1 MTDKPLDG
9 HHALVTGAGSGIGAA
24 TALALA
30 RAGARVSLAGRRSA
44 PLEEIAHL
52 MLQGS
57 AAVIDSFDVTSEA
70 AISGGLEIARDV
82 SGPVTILVN
91 NAGDA
96 PSAPFEKTDPGLWSR
111 A

>member
-9 HHALVTGAGSGIGAA
+9 HYARVTGAGSGIGAA

-52 MLQGS
+52 MPQGS
-57 AAVIDSFDVTSEA
+57 AAVIDSLDVTSEA
-70 AISGGLEIARDV
+70 AISGGFDRARAA

-91 NAGDA
+91 NAGEA
-96 PSAPFEKTDPGLWSR
+96 PSAPFERTDPGLWSR

>member
-44 PLEEIAHL
+44 PLE
-52 MLQGS
+52 G
-57 AAVIDSFDVTSEA
+57 
-70 AISGGLEIARDV
+70 IARNM
-82 SGPVTILVN
+82 P
-91 NAGDA
+91 
-96 PSAPFEKTDPGLWSR
+96 
-111 A
+111 